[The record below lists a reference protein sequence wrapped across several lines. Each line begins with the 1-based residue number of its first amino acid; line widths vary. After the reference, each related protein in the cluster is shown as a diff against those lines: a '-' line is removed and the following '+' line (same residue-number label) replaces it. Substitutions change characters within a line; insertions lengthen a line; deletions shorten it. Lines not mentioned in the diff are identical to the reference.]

1 MLLARRRFLQLIGG
15 GVAAPALVLPARS
28 QTTQSY
34 QTSDAA
40 LANKPNP
47 DFTYVPGKT
56 PLKAGLRPYR
66 NKTYRLEEQPLGG
79 GKFVV
84 HNYGHGGAGITMS
97 WGCAQEVA
105 DIVKGRF
112 PNPAGKPVA
121 VLGSGV
127 MGLTA
132 ATWLAE
138 KLQMNVTVYAK
149 QFIPHTTSNVAGGQ
163 WAASKV
169 AFLEEERDKFVRILR
184 RSHAEH
190 VSRGIAYGVS
200 PRDNFS
206 FDELP
211 SFKEVPSDLVPR
223 TQLNQLPFAP
233 MNPPGWKYS
242 TLLVEPPIFL
252 AKLQR
257 ELKKRGVKFVQREFF
272 AAAHVRDLA
281 QDIIINCTGAGSH
294 AIWRDPDLTPIKGQ
308 LVLLPAQPRLQYLF
322 SGTGYVFPRADCTV
336 IGGTEETSFT
346 DDNPDPQR
354 CADMVAHLKKVF
366 AGTEKLAPEYLIQDT
381 GADVTPKDKSPK

>member
-15 GVAAPALVLPARS
+15 GVAAPALILPAQS
-28 QTTQSY
+28 QTTERY

-40 LANKPNP
+40 LANEPNP

-56 PLKAGLRPYR
+56 PLKTGLRPYR
-66 NKTYRLEEQPLGG
+66 NKTYRLHKQDLGG
-79 GKFVV
+79 GRFVV

-105 DIVKGRF
+105 KFVTDVF

-121 VLGSGV
+121 VLGGGV

-132 ATWLAE
+132 ATWLTE
-138 KLQMNVTVYAK
+138 KLQMKVTVYAK

-169 AFLEEERDKFVRILR
+169 AFHEAERDKFVSILR
-184 RSHAEH
+184 KSHAEH
-190 VSRGIAYGVS
+190 VSRGSAYGVS
-200 PRDNFS
+200 PRPNYS
-206 FDELP
+206 FIPLL

-223 TQLNQLPFAP
+223 TQLSRLPFSSI
-233 MNPPGWKYS
+233 NQPGWKYS

-257 ELKKRGVKFVQREFF
+257 QLKKNGVQFVQREFF
-272 AAAHVRDLA
+272 SETHVRDLA
-281 QDIIINCTGAGSH
+281 QDVIINCTGAGSD

-308 LVLLPAQPRLQYLF
+308 LVLLPAQRRLQYLF

-346 DDNPDPQR
+346 DDSPDPQR
-354 CADMVAHLKKVF
+354 CADLVAHLRKVF
-366 AGTEKLAPEYLIQDT
+366 AGTEKLAPENLVQES
-381 GADVTPKDKSPK
+381 GADETPTEKSPK

>member
-15 GVAAPALVLPARS
+15 GVAAPALVLPTRG
-28 QTTQSY
+28 QTAESY
-34 QTSDAA
+34 KTADAVA
-40 LANKPNP
+40 ADEPNP
-47 DFTYVPGKT
+47 DFTYTPGKT

-66 NKTYRLEEQPLGG
+66 NKTYRLEKQDLGG
-79 GKFVV
+79 GRFVV

-105 DIVKGRF
+105 KFITDVF

-121 VLGSGV
+121 VLGGGV

-132 ATWLAE
+132 ATWLTE
-138 KLQMNVTVYAK
+138 KLQMKVTVYAK
-149 QFIPHTTSNVAGGQ
+149 QFIPNTTSNVAGGQ

-169 AFLEEERDKFVRILR
+169 AFIEQERTKFERILR
-184 RSHAEH
+184 SSHAEH

-211 SFKEVPSDLVPR
+211 SFKEVPSDLIRR
-223 TQLNQLPFAP
+223 TQLDRLPFSP
-233 MNPPGWKYS
+233 MNQPGWKYS

-252 AKLQR
+252 PKLQR
-257 ELKKRGVKFVQREFF
+257 QLKKNGVQFVQREFF
-272 AAAHVRDLA
+272 SETHVRNLA
-281 QDIIINCTGAGSH
+281 QNIIVNCTGAGSH

-322 SGTGYVFPRADCTV
+322 SGTGYVFPRKDCTV

-346 DDNPDPQR
+346 DDSPDPQR
-354 CADMVAHLKKVF
+354 CAELVAHLKRVF
-366 AGTEKLAPEYLIQDT
+366 AGTEKLAPEYLVQDSGT
-381 GADVTPKDKSPK
+381 DVTKSPK